1 MIPLGAVV
9 LNNSGQTPEETS
21 AFILEEIRRR
31 QDARCP
37 RPSA

>member
-9 LNNSGQTPEETS
+9 VNNSGQTAEQTS

-31 QDARCP
+31 MDG
-37 RPSA
+37 